1 VLVGE
6 ADHLFF
12 EDLAELLDCPLGEAA
27 GKKTR
32 SRTHSATCDG
42 GWLPRLLRTFA

>member
-12 EDLAELLDCPLGEAA
+12 EDLAELLDCPLGEDA
-27 GKKTR
+27 GKSIR

-42 GWLPRLLRTFA
+42 G